1 MNPLL
6 LRFPILWAQTVP
18 DEFEMPL
25 MALRRWFWGQT
36 LSSASVVPGSEGFW
50 AWMLGLLVLLL
61 VAMVA
66 QGPVRALG
74 QLFDLPGHIRLFGA
88 AVERLRA
95 SARLVMILLGASVI
109 SWTSSLLVRYRSPLG
124 LADLSLLSRTRSV
137 PEAALEHGILAALTP
152 LRDLFSLADLLVLL
166 GIAVVVAFR
175 FSADR
180 WGTDAMDQ
188 RDRVRP
194 GWVTVSWIAA
204 SAYGAYR
211 LVAIVASADDLPIGG
226 GLYVEPLVVPALM
239 LISDGLL
246 AAWVLVELRRAERSS
261 DVEPI
266 EVAAIFALVPAAMLG
281 CLAVMPARYLAAMS
295 YLALPYVPDGFARS
309 VLAPMLGGWGLV
321 SIQGAALVMVGLVGA
336 APWCRGGW
344 RGALKGY
351 GRLLRAEGGHLVATL
366 LLGGVA
372 AAVPVVLAYGLVL
385 SLPPQPWVLPAADS
399 YAHYVT
405 LVVGL
410 GLLAALVELGNRSV
424 IAEKSD
430 AGQEVA
436 EALPAAS

>member
-6 LRFPILWAQTVP
+6 LRFPIFWAQTVP

-25 MALRRWFWGQT
+25 LALRRWFWGQT
-36 LSSASVVPGSEGFW
+36 LSSAWAVPGSEGFW

-61 VAMVA
+61 VALVL

-74 QLFDLPGHIRLFGA
+74 QLLDLPGHIRLLGA

-109 SWTSSLLVRYRSPLG
+109 SWTSALLLRYRRPSG
-124 LADLSLLSRTRSV
+124 LADLSLLTRTRSV
-137 PEAALEHGILAALTP
+137 PEAAVEQGILAGLTP

-166 GIAVVVAFR
+166 GIAIFVAFR
-175 FSADR
+175 FSGDR
-180 WGTDAMDQ
+180 WRTNETDEH
-188 RDRVRP
+188 VEVKP

-204 SAYGAYR
+204 SVYGLYR
-211 LVAIVASADDLPIGG
+211 LVAMVASGDDLPIVG
-226 GLYVEPLVVPALM
+226 GLYIEPLVVPVVM

-246 AAWVLVELRRAERSS
+246 ASWVLVELRRAERSS

-266 EVAAIFALVPAAMLG
+266 EVAAIFALLPAAILG
-281 CLAVMPARYLAAMS
+281 CLVVMPARYLATMG
-295 YLALPYVPDGFARS
+295 YLSLPYVPDGIARS
-309 VLAPMLGGWGLV
+309 VLAPVLGGWGLLTM
-321 SIQGAALVMVGLVGA
+321 QGAAVALVGLVGA

-344 RGALKGY
+344 RGALRGY

-366 LLGGVA
+366 FLGGLA
-372 AAVPVVLAYGLVL
+372 AAFPVGLAYVLVL

-424 IAEKSD
+424 VVSKSTSS
-430 AGQEVA
+430 GEVS
-436 EALPAAS
+436 EALPMVS

>member
-1 MNPLL
+1 MNLLL
-6 LRFPILWAQTVP
+6 LRLPIFWAQTVP

-25 MALRRWFWGQT
+25 LALRRWFWGQT
-36 LSSASVVPGSEGFW
+36 LSSARAVPGSEGFW

-61 VAMVA
+61 VAMVV

-74 QLFDLPGHIRLFGA
+74 QLFNLPGHIRLLGS

-109 SWTSSLLVRYRSPLG
+109 SWTSALLMRYKRPLG

-137 PEAALEHGILAALTP
+137 PEAAAEQGILAALTP

-166 GIAVVVAFR
+166 GIAIFVAFR

-180 WGTDAMDQ
+180 WGTDAIEE
-188 RDRVRP
+188 RDKVKP
-194 GWVTVSWIAA
+194 GWVTLSWIAA
-204 SAYGAYR
+204 SLYGLYR
-211 LVAIVASADDLPIGG
+211 LVAIVVSPDDLPIGG
-226 GLYVEPLVVPALM
+226 GFYVEPLVVPVVM

-266 EVAAIFALVPAAMLG
+266 EVAAIFALLPAAILG
-281 CLAVMPARYLAAMS
+281 CLVVMPARYLATMG
-295 YLALPYVPDGFARS
+295 YLSLPYVPDGFARS
-309 VLAPMLGGWGLV
+309 VLAPVLGGWGLV
-321 SIQGAALVMVGLVGA
+321 SIQGAAVVLVGLVGA

-344 RGALKGY
+344 RDTLKGY
-351 GRLLRAEGGHLVATL
+351 VRLVRAEGGHLVATL
-366 LLGGVA
+366 FLGGLTA
-372 AAVPVVLAYGLVL
+372 AFPVGLAYLLVL

-399 YAHYVT
+399 YAHYIT
-405 LVVGL
+405 LVAGL
-410 GLLAALVELGNRSV
+410 GLLAALVELGNRSLFEPDSSPSADDSQSHPIV
-424 IAEKSD
+424 S
-430 AGQEVA
+430 
-436 EALPAAS
+436 